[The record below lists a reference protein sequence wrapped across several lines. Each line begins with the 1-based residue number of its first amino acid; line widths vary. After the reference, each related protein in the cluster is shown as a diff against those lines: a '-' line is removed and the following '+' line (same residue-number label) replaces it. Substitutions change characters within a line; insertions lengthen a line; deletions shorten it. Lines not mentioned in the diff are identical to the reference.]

1 MFRSFLAL
9 AIALG
14 TMAASGQ
21 AQTDSTKLTAGMK
34 LRIHQQQT
42 GPIVGTLISL
52 DPDHVVLLVSAA
64 DTTVVP
70 RGSITKVEMYQGMKS
85 GAGKGAVTGLLIGG
99 IGGAILGGIAAAS
112 QDESD
117 WTYIPPGQLI
127 IGGAV
132 GWGALG
138 AGIGALI
145 GMGSHSEKWEPTVL
159 PTVKVVSDESKG
171 RRVKLGMRISF

>member
-21 AQTDSTKLTAGMK
+21 AQTDSTRLTAGMK

-52 DPDHVVLLVSAA
+52 DPDHVVLLDSAA

-85 GAGKGAVTGLLIGG
+85 GAGKGAVTGLLVGG
-99 IGGAILGGIAAAS
+99 LGGAFLGAIAAAS

-117 WTYIPPGQLI
+117 FLYTPPEQLVL
-127 IGGAV
+127 GTALGFGV
-132 GWGALG
+132 LG
-138 AGIGALI
+138 AGIGALV
-145 GMGSHSEKWEPTVL
+145 GAASHTEQWTPTVL

-171 RRVKLGMRISF
+171 RRVALGLRINF